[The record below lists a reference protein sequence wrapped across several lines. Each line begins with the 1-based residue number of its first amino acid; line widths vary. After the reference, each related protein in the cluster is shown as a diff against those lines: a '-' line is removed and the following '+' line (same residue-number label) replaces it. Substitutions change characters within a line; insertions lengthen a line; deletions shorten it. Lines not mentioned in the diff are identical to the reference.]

1 MGTGLLPL
9 LGLHFFLCKQAMI
22 IPHPPCTRK
31 EKRKMGRVAVR
42 ILRLCLLG
50 ETFSKLLAQAA
61 RKSDHQLVAEMH
73 VEVRG
78 LQVIFVLD

>member
-1 MGTGLLPL
+1 
-9 LGLHFFLCKQAMI
+9 
-22 IPHPPCTRK
+22 
-31 EKRKMGRVAVR
+31 MGRITVR
-42 ILRLCLLG
+42 IWRLCPIG

-61 RKSDHQLVAEMH
+61 MKSDHQLDAEMH

>member
-1 MGTGLLPL
+1 
-9 LGLHFFLCKQAMI
+9 
-22 IPHPPCTRK
+22 
-31 EKRKMGRVAVR
+31 MGRVAVR
-42 ILRLCLLG
+42 ILRLCPLG

>member
-1 MGTGLLPL
+1 
-9 LGLHFFLCKQAMI
+9 
-22 IPHPPCTRK
+22 
-31 EKRKMGRVAVR
+31 MGRVAVR